1 MKHNVIRD
9 ARTAEDKL
17 DEIMGKILDGEMS
30 PEQGAS
36 LANRIINDKKRQKKL
51 WKGLADHQK

>member
-9 ARTAEDKL
+9 ARTAADKL